1 MLLVILAFIAIMIYL
16 VKTNPVNRNKLMLIT
31 SLAAVVILYLLN
43 KQTWVGAAAKWSW
56 FQHPKTPKHVA
67 AVGTDGTTEAAAS
80 EAITDALT
88 AVNLPQVDV
97 IGRNIDDKMAMNKTA
112 SRVVIPGG
120 VNAVFETNVA
130 ADPQVGVPQPSE
142 GTLLGSPLF

>member
-1 MLLVILAFIAIMIYL
+1 MFPKFLVFLAFIVSMIYL
-16 VKTNPVNRNKLMLIT
+16 VKTNPVNRNGLMLIT
-31 SLAAVVILYLLN
+31 TLVTVVVLYMLM
-43 KQTWVGAAAKWSW
+43 KKDFIQKSWVPTHA
-56 FQHPKTPKHVA
+56 PTVA
-67 AVGTDGTTEAAAS
+67 SNEAAAS

-112 SRVVIPGG
+112 SRVVVPGG

-130 ADPQVGVPQPSE
+130 ADPHVDVPQPSE